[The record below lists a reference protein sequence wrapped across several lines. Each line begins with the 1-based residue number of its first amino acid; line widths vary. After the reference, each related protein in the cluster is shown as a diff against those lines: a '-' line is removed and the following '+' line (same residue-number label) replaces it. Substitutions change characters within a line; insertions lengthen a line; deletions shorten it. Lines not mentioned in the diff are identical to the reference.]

1 MKKRLNCWIVAMTM
15 WLMTHG
21 RQYAIVR
28 RSHAFHGLIP
38 HFLFGTRAG
47 WKKIVVIEYVPP
59 PKKQRWRTDFVLCF
73 PGSYR
78 VWEFRLTGV
87 HRCATE
93 EQALTG
99 VFGHFGDRND
109 TEGDS

>member
-1 MKKRLNCWIVAMTM
+1 MKRRLNCWIVAMHL
-15 WLMTHG
+15 WLMSRG
-21 RQYAIVR
+21 RGYSIVT
-28 RSHAFHGLIP
+28 RSHAFGGKIP
-38 HFLFGTRAG
+38 HFLYGRITG
-47 WKKIVVIEYVPP
+47 WGKLQVIEYVPP
-59 PKKQRWRTDFVLCF
+59 KNQRWRTDFVFCF

-78 VWEFRLTGV
+78 VWDLQVIGV

-99 VFGHFGDRND
+99 IFGHFGDRND